1 MSSSTA
7 AAPLRTQVGIVGAGP
22 AGLLLSH
29 LLHLA
34 GIASI
39 IVEARPRADI
49 EGTIRA
55 GVLEQGTVDLMAQTG
70 LADRLRREAFV
81 HHGIELRFGG
91 SGHRIDCHALTG
103 GKVITVYPQHEVL
116 KDLIAARL
124 AAGGDIRFEARDVSV
139 HDVSTDRPRIR
150 FTDRGGAEREIAC
163 DVLAGCDGG
172 HGICRGAVP
181 EGERTDYLR
190 IYPFG
195 WFGILCEAPPSSDE
209 LIYARH
215 ERGFALIS
223 TRTQEV
229 QRMYFQC
236 DPNDSVDNWSDDRIW
251 AELQARTAG
260 EDGFR
265 LKEGPIFQKGIV
277 AMRSFVCEPMRH
289 GRLFLAGDAAH
300 VVPPT
305 GAKGLNL
312 AANDVVILARALEAF
327 FRRGETAGLEGYSAA
342 ALKRVWRAQ
351 HFSWW
356 MTSMLHR
363 FAEASAFD
371 LRRQLAELEV
381 VTGSRHGATLLA
393 ENYVGF
399 PLGEG

>member
-1 MSSSTA
+1 MSTA

-29 LLHLA
+29 LLHLS
-34 GIASI
+34 GIGSI
-39 IVEARPRADI
+39 VVEARSREAI
-49 EGTIRA
+49 EQTIRA
-55 GVLEQGTVDLMAQTG
+55 GVLEQGTVDLMAETG
-70 LADRLRREAFV
+70 LADRLQREAIV

-91 SGHRIDCHALTG
+91 SSHRIDCHTLTG

-139 HDVSTDRPRIR
+139 HDIAADRPRIR
-150 FTDRGGAEREIAC
+150 FTDRDGTAREIAC
-163 DVLAGCDGG
+163 DILAGCDGA
-172 HGICRGAVP
+172 HGVCRGAVP

-223 TRTQEV
+223 TRTQKV

-236 DPNDSVDNWSDDRIW
+236 DPNESVGNWSDDRIW
-251 AELQARTAG
+251 AALQARTAG

-265 LKEGPIFQKGIV
+265 LSEGPIFHKGIV

-327 FRRGETAGLEGYSAA
+327 FRRGETAALEGYSAA
-342 ALKRVWRAQ
+342 ALRRVWRAQ

-363 FAEASAFD
+363 FEGASAFD

-399 PLGEG
+399 PLG